1 MMGRI
6 WMIAGR
12 DFIATVTGRAFIF
25 GLLLMPVLAGLGAT
39 FVPRLIRASPGSAVH
54 GQIAVIDHTGTVLPG
69 LRSALASPASLSIP
83 VTGQMKL
90 LSPQSLPVLSLLER
104 PVDAPLEHEKSWLA
118 QRDSGGLQH
127 LALVVIPAAAVTL
140 AAGEHQYATYEL
152 YVSKNLSNTAEGV
165 IHEGLRRAI
174 GASRLRNKGLD
185 PADIE
190 TSLRVVR
197 PSVTLVGAGGEQP
210 SQRLVR
216 VLMPTVFVVLLFIGV
231 LTGGQALMTST
242 IEEKSSRVIEVLL
255 SAVSPLELMCGKL
268 LAQFG
273 ASLLI
278 LTTYVG
284 LGLLALIQFA
294 ALGLFEPILLFELAL
309 FFAIAYLTYGA
320 MMLTIGAAV
329 NQISDAQSLLAP
341 VMLLLIVPYVLSVV
355 IGFTPNSSASVTLSF
370 VPPINTF
377 VMLSRL
383 ASDTPPP
390 GWQVALT
397 MLVGVAFASMVLWFA
412 AKVFRIGL
420 LMQGKPPDF
429 ATLIRWTRMA

>member
-1 MMGRI
+1 MMGRV
-6 WMIAGR
+6 WMIACR
-12 DFIATVTGRAFIF
+12 DFIATVSAKAFIF
-25 GLLLMPVLAGLGAT
+25 GLLLMPVLVALGAT
-39 FVPRLIRASPGSAVH
+39 FVPRLIRASPGSGIH
-54 GQIAVIDHTGTVLPG
+54 GQVAIIDRTGSVLPG
-69 LRSALASPASLSIP
+69 LRSALASPVA
-83 VTGQMKL
+83 GQLKL
-90 LSPQSLPVLSLLER
+90 QSMPVLSLLER
-104 PVDAPLEHEKSWLA
+104 PVDAQPEHEKSWLA
-118 QRDSGGLQH
+118 EHDSKGLQH
-127 LALVVIPAAAVTL
+127 LALVVIPTNAVML
-140 AAGEHQYATYEL
+140 AAGEHQYGTYEL
-152 YVSKNLSNTAEGV
+152 YVSKNLPDSAEGV

-174 GASRLRNKGLD
+174 VASRLKNKGLD
-185 PADIE
+185 PVDIE

-197 PSVTLVGAGGEQP
+197 PNATLVGAGGERP
-210 SQRLVR
+210 NQRLVR
-216 VLMPTVFVVLLFIGV
+216 GLLPAAFAILLFIGV
-231 LTGGQALMTST
+231 MTGGQALMTST

-273 ASLLI
+273 ASLLL
-278 LTTYVG
+278 LTVYVG

-294 ALGLFEPILLFELAL
+294 AMGFVEPVLLVELAL

-329 NQISDAQSLLAP
+329 NQVSEAQALLGP

-355 IGFTPNSSASVTLSF
+355 IALTPSSTMSVALSF

-377 VMLSRL
+377 VMPARL
-383 ASDTPPP
+383 ASDAPPP

-397 MLVGVAFASMVLWFA
+397 MLVALGFAFLVLWFA